1 MKEEK
6 KDRLGL
12 SAGNYI
18 LLVIAFVVIT
28 AGYIIMAGNDITVSP
43 IMLFVA
49 YIIIIPIALVLRFKK
64 KD

>member
-28 AGYIIMAGNDITVSP
+28 AGYII
-43 IMLFVA
+43 
-49 YIIIIPIALVLRFKK
+49 IIPIALVLRFKK